1 MTLPLRPPVHAN
13 LSPDSVMLRL
23 ACEAG
28 SLANFVERI
37 LFFAKWKHDM
47 IEMLETHVTLQS
59 RNFTSRVA
67 KETELP
73 ICCPGVWLVPTT
85 RQCETLRPFSLPLPS
100 HLTVPERETVPEWQ
114 SHMVETSILLPTL
127 IDIFGV
133 LLF

>member
-1 MTLPLRPPVHAN
+1 MTLCAPPVHAN
-13 LSPDSVMLRL
+13 LSHDSVMLRL

-67 KETELP
+67 KET
-73 ICCPGVWLVPTT
+73 
-85 RQCETLRPFSLPLPS
+85 RNYPF
-100 HLTVPERETVPEWQ
+100 
-114 SHMVETSILLPTL
+114 
-127 IDIFGV
+127 V
-133 LLF
+133 LLGSGWKCLQHGNVRP